1 MYGLYDIVCCM
12 KTTVELNDDLLRRAK
27 QVAATEGTTLRA
39 LLESGLR
46 SELASRERREYS
58 LIDASVAGRGVQP
71 GVGEGD
77 WDMIRD
83 LIYTG
88 RGA

>member
-1 MYGLYDIVCCM
+1 MVFCM

-46 SELASRERREYS
+46 SELVAREQREYS
-58 LIDASVAGRGVQP
+58 LIDASVAGHGVQA

-77 WDMIRD
+77 WDLIRD
-83 LIYTG
+83 LIYSG